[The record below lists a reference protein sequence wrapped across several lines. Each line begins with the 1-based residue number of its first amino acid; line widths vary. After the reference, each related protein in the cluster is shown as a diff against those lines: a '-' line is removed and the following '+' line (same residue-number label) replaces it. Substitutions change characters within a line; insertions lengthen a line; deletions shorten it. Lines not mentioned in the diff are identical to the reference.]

1 MPLLEIFDP
10 KARPR
15 PVGIDLGTTNSLVAY
30 VKNER
35 PVAIADCNGQ
45 TLLPSVVSY
54 ASDQVQVGEDAKRV
68 ASEHPRDV
76 IVSVKR
82 FMGRGADD
90 PETRRLG
97 PYEFVSPGSAS
108 SNFVQFKV
116 RAGTPRERVVNPVEV
131 SAEIL
136 AALRRLAEDELTS
149 VGGVVIT
156 VPAYFDDA
164 QRQATKDA
172 GRLAGLDVLR
182 LINEPT
188 AAALAYGLEKRKN
201 GTFVVYDLGG
211 GTFDVTVL
219 VLEDGVFQVKSTGG
233 DSALGGDD
241 MDRAIAEEIFAQLG
255 AAGADRTPALIR
267 VVLDAAREM
276 KHALTEGETAA
287 AEIPRSSGSQRVE
300 LTRARFE
307 ALVAPLLDR
316 TGLACRRA
324 MKDAGLTK
332 DQIDGVI
339 LVGGSTRVPAVRAF
353 VAKTFGKEPLADIDP
368 DRVVAL
374 GAAVQA
380 DLLAG
385 EGPKEDVL
393 LLDVLP
399 LSLGIE
405 VGGGV
410 VDKILPRNTTT
421 PAVAR
426 ATYTT
431 QEDNQT
437 GFEIHVLQGEREMVA
452 DNRSLAR
459 FTLRGI
465 PPMAAGMAKLEVT
478 FRVNADGMLD
488 VNALETTTGIEQKV
502 LVKPSYGL
510 DDETVER
517 MLMDALDHG
526 EEDLRTRRVA
536 ENRVEAHRIL
546 AATAKA
552 VEADAALLE
561 AGEREVIRAAMAALE
576 RAAAG
581 TDPAKMHAGIDAVD
595 MASKAFAAR
604 RMNRAIAQAIAGRR
618 VDEVA
623 AAPRGGGE

>member
-255 AAGADRTPALIR
+255 AAAADRTPALIR
-267 VVLDAAREM
+267 VVLDAAREI
-276 KHALTEGETAA
+276 KHALTVCETAA
-287 AEIPRSSGSQRVE
+287 AEIPRSSGSRRVE

-368 DRVVAL
+368 DQVVAL

-426 ATYTT
+426 GTYTT

-510 DDETVER
+510 DDETVEK